1 MLQSLQFYFK
11 ISIPSKLVDAL
22 STQGIIDTG
31 TCTALG
37 YYSNQHLNGI
47 SERHVNHMKFISYK
61 RE

>member
-22 STQGIIDTG
+22 STQGIIDPG

-37 YYSNQHLNGI
+37 YYSDQHLNGI

>member
-1 MLQSLQFYFK
+1 MLQSLQFYLK

-22 STQGIIDTG
+22 SKQGIIDPG
-31 TCTALG
+31 PSTAQG

-47 SERHVNHMKFISYK
+47 SERRVNHMTFISYK

>member
-22 STQGIIDTG
+22 SKQGIIDPG

-47 SERHVNHMKFISYK
+47 SERHVNHMTFISYK